1 MAKPLGETFRE
12 LRLNRNLSLQQI
24 AGDSVSLSQL
34 SRFERGQSDISLNKF
49 LVALDR
55 MHVEVKEFMDVASDF
70 KKLSRFVLCHI

>member
-34 SRFERGQSDISLNKF
+34 SRFERGQSDISINF
-49 LVALDR
+49 
-55 MHVEVKEFMDVASDF
+55 
-70 KKLSRFVLCHI
+70 

>member
-70 KKLSRFVLCHI
+70 KKN

>member
-70 KKLSRFVLCHI
+70 KN